1 MEDYKVLN
9 YWDILLSCA
18 FNDATRCGHGA
29 REHMLVCVVAG
40 ELELNDNGAITT
52 VRKGESVFLR
62 KDNRLIMTKNPKD
75 GEFYKAIYLVF
86 KRDFLRRYYHSLN
99 KKNLPTYLKRS
110 DLNVYKMPEHPD
122 FTSLFISI
130 SPYFDASIQP
140 TEEWANLKLQEGV
153 MALLRTDE
161 RFFPCLFDF
170 SEPWKIDIL
179 DYLNRNYM
187 YDLSLAEIASF
198 TGRSLASFKRDFRKI
213 SHLPPEKWLIR
224 RRLEAAHTLLTE
236 QGAKASDVYLE
247 VGFKNLSHFSKVYKQ
262 TFGHSPTSISL
273 QTN

>member
-1 MEDYKVLN
+1 PADRP
-9 YWDILLSCA
+9 DI
-18 FNDATRCGHGA
+18 R
-29 REHMLVCVVAG
+29 
-40 ELELNDNGAITT
+40 
-52 VRKGESVFLR
+52 
-62 KDNRLIMTKNPKD
+62 
-75 GEFYKAIYLVF
+75 
-86 KRDFLRRYYHSLN
+86 
-99 KKNLPTYLKRS
+99 
-110 DLNVYKMPEHPD
+110 
-122 FTSLFISI
+122 SLFESFT
-130 SPYFDASIQP
+130 PYFDSPVAP
-140 TEEWANLKLQEGV
+140 TPELLRLKLTEGV
-153 MALLRTDE
+153 YCLLNTDKH
-161 RFFPCLFDF
+161 FYTALFDF